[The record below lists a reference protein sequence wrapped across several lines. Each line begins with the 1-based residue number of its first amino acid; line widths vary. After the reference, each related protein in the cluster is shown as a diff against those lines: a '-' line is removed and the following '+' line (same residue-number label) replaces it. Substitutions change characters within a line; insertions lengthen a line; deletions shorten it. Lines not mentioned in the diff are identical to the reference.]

1 MTDQTVLRTY
11 GHWVRPHLK
20 GLFGL
25 SLAANVAM
33 GVGAVAIIIA
43 TAVKGF
49 SGGLVAIVASV
60 VVIAPL
66 ALRTRDG
73 RTLYERWW
81 LFRAKRRDVKAGRAV
96 LSQGPAGMVPDG
108 KCRLPGLLAQ
118 SELFEAV
125 DALGSPFGV
134 VYVPSTGHYSVVIE
148 GAAIGM
154 DMIDQPVIDEHVANW
169 GAWLAMLGQQN
180 SDISGAQVVIETAPD
195 PGVRFRRELDSRR
208 SKRSSN
214 YAVTVAEEVK
224 QTYPAGSAQI
234 STRISLTF
242 SSRAVDGGR
251 NRRPRAEMVTRIGNG
266 LPGFIGQLK
275 LSGAGHA
282 PVALRA
288 ADIVDSTRVAFDPH
302 VAQDVEEARAEG
314 GTGLTWE
321 EAGPVFHDDR
331 DPLVYR
337 HDRALS
343 MCWQMLEPPR
353 SVVYSSVLRQLLA
366 PHRDVARKRIS
377 LLYRPMSHEQS
388 AKTAETGVQNA
399 TFVLNN
405 NKKVNARDHLS
416 LRHAQQTANEEAT
429 GAGMVRFGVIITA
442 TVLEASLLPQAA
454 EAVKQLRASARLKLR
469 PAGAVQATT
478 FSAGLPLGLVLPE
491 HMMVAPELKDAL

>member
-1 MTDQTVLRTY
+1 MADQTVLRTY
-11 GHWVRPHLK
+11 GHWVRPELK

-25 SLAANVAM
+25 SLAANGAM
-33 GVGAVAIIIA
+33 AVGAVSIIIA
-43 TAVKGF
+43 TAFKGF
-49 SGGLVAIVASV
+49 TGGLVAIVVSV

-118 SELFEAV
+118 SELFEGV

-134 VYVPSTGHYSVVIE
+134 LYVPTTGHYSIVIE
-148 GAAIGM
+148 GAATGM
-154 DMIDQPVIDEHVANW
+154 DLVDQPVIDDHVANW

-208 SKRSSN
+208 SARASGYS
-214 YAVTVAEEVK
+214 TVVADQVK
-224 QTYPAGSAQI
+224 QSYPAGSAQV

-242 SSRAVDGGR
+242 SSRAVDGAR
-251 NRRPRAEMVTRIGNG
+251 NRRPRAEMVTRIGNAI
-266 LPGFIGQLK
+266 PGFIGQLK
-275 LSGAGHA
+275 QAGAGHA
-282 PVALRA
+282 PSALTA

-302 VAQDVEEARAEG
+302 VAQDVEEARADG
-314 GTGLTWE
+314 GTGLAWD
-321 EAGPVFHDDR
+321 EAGPIFHDDR

-337 HDRALS
+337 HDRAFS
-343 MCWQMLEPPR
+343 MCWQMQEPPR

-366 PHRDVARKRIS
+366 PHRDVARKRITM
-377 LLYRPMSHEQS
+377 LYRPMNHEAS
-388 AKTAETGVQNA
+388 ARVAEMGVRNA

-405 NKKVNARDHLS
+405 NKQVNARDHLS

-429 GAGMVRFGVIITA
+429 GAGMVRFGIIVTA
-442 TVLEASLLPQAA
+442 TVLDASLLPQAA
-454 EAVKQLRASARLKLR
+454 EAIKQLRASARLKLR
-469 PAGAVQATT
+469 PATAVQATT
-478 FSAGLPLGLVLPE
+478 FAAGLPLGLVLPE
-491 HMMVAPELKDAL
+491 HMMLAPELKDAL